1 MRCVRATP
9 RHRCWSKRWRASR
22 RRPSAAKPK
31 RARRLRPKIHKAVS
45 SCRRKSPTRCCGCAR
60 KGPPASPARP
70 SHCPEARHGERA
82 AAGYRGTKRERQQGA
97 VAAMDQAVARQP
109 ADRRRG
115 ARAAE
120 GAVQRHPAAL
130 RRHGGTLPQARRHA
144 DERDFA
150 LPDGVE
156 RQRHRHRR
164 SSGFRWPGRARA
176 TQRRPPHLVHQPH
189 PQGPHAIRR
198 HGGGARKLGRRAAR
212 RALGARRRTDVGQA
226 EIVPQRLGGRSMT
239 KKMAALK
246 PTHFLWRMDG
256 AVAVIQLNRPERKNP
271 LTFES
276 YAELRDTFRALVH
289 ADDVHAVVFLPN
301 GGNFC
306 SGGDVHEII
315 GPLVTMDAAQ
325 LLSFTRM
332 TGDLVKAMLHCG
344 KPIIC
349 AVDGI
354 AAGAGAIIAMA
365 SDMRLATPAAQ
376 TAFLFN
382 RVGLA
387 GCDMGAC
394 AILPRIIGQGRA
406 AELLYTGRTM
416 TAQEGE
422 AWGFFNRLVA
432 ADALEQE
439 ALTLAR
445 RIAAGPTFANGITKT
460 QLNQEW
466 SMSLDQ
472 AIEAEAQAQAICM
485 QTGDFERAYR
495 AFVAKQ
501 KPVFEGN

>member
-1 MRCVRATP
+1 MTAM
-9 RHRCWSKRWRASR
+9 AS
-22 RRPSAAKPK
+22 
-31 RARRLRPKIHKAVS
+31 
-45 SCRRKSPTRCCGCAR
+45 
-60 KGPPASPARP
+60 
-70 SHCPEARHGERA
+70 
-82 AAGYRGTKRERQQGA
+82 
-97 VAAMDQAVARQP
+97 
-109 ADRRRG
+109 
-115 ARAAE
+115 
-120 GAVQRHPAAL
+120 
-130 RRHGGTLPQARRHA
+130 
-144 DERDFA
+144 
-150 LPDGVE
+150 
-156 RQRHRHRR
+156 
-164 SSGFRWPGRARA
+164 
-176 TQRRPPHLVHQPH
+176 
-189 PQGPHAIRR
+189 
-198 HGGGARKLGRRAAR
+198 
-212 RALGARRRTDVGQA
+212 
-226 EIVPQRLGGRSMT
+226 
-239 KKMAALK
+239 LK
-246 PTHFLWRMDG
+246 PSHFLWRMDG
-256 AVAVIQLNRPERKNP
+256 PVALIQLNRPERKNP

-276 YAELRDTFRALVH
+276 YAELRDTFRALPY

-315 GPLVTMDAAQ
+315 GPLVAMEMKE
-325 LLSFTRM
+325 LLAFTRM

-349 AVDGI
+349 ALDGI

-365 SDMRLATPAAQ
+365 SDLRIATPRAQ

-394 AILPRIIGQGRA
+394 AVLPRIIGQGRA
-406 AELLYTGRTM
+406 AELLYTGRAM

-422 AWGFFNRLVA
+422 QWGFYNKLVA
-432 ADALEQE
+432 ADALENE
-439 ALTLAR
+439 ALALAR

-472 AIEAEAQAQAICM
+472 AIESEAQAQAICM
-485 QTGDFERAYR
+485 QTADFERAYR